1 MTMRLP
7 MLRLFLGLAGLLL
20 AGCATTPSPNAIGAF
35 NLSFRQLDAA
45 AQVALVQQIGY
56 DGLMVGTWEDRAPW
70 TKLRSFGKLT
80 AVREG
85 KVQIMAI
92 LANLE
97 IAKPA
102 TDAEL
107 DGLAEVSAELHAPL
121 WVYVHG
127 GRMESAPLA
136 VAMLRRLA
144 DACQAKGGS
153 LVLYPHEG
161 CVYESVEESVAILET
176 LRRPRVT
183 TSFHLCH
190 ELKAGHAARL
200 DEVIRRHVARI
211 SLVSLSG
218 ADTARFAQ
226 PGWDG
231 AILPLDQG
239 DFDVAPV
246 VRSLRSAGYTGP
258 VLIHTYGLKSPPA
271 EHLAGSLKRWRGIT
285 ATSGSGK

>member
-1 MTMRLP
+1 MIRAFP
-7 MLRLFLGLAGLLL
+7 MLRFLCGLTGLFLV
-20 AGCATTPSPNAIGAF
+20 GCVATPPHNAIGAF
-35 NLSFRQLDAA
+35 NLSFRHLDAA
-45 AQVALVQQIGY
+45 SQVALVEKVGY

-70 TKLRSFGKLT
+70 PKLRSYGQLP
-80 AVREG
+80 AVRAG

-97 IAKPA
+97 VAKPA

-107 DGLAEVSAELHAPL
+107 NSLAEVSAELHAPL

-127 GRMESAPLA
+127 GRMESAPIA
-136 VAMLRRLA
+136 VSMLRRLA

-161 CVYESVEESVAILET
+161 CVYESVEESVAILEA
-176 LRRPRVT
+176 LQRPGIT

-190 ELKAGHAARL
+190 ELKAGNAARL
-200 DEVIRRHVARI
+200 DEVIRRHAPRI

-218 ADTARFAQ
+218 ADKARYAQ

-231 AILPLDQG
+231 AILSLDQG
-239 DFDVAPV
+239 DYDIAPV
-246 VRSLRSAGYTGP
+246 VRSLHAAGYAGP
-258 VLIHTYGLKSPPA
+258 ILVHTFGLKSPPE
-271 EHLAGSLKRWRGIT
+271 EHLTGSLRRWREIT
-285 ATSGSGK
+285 GQPRR

>member
-1 MTMRLP
+1 MTFGATRL
-7 MLRLFLGLAGLLL
+7 LLGLAVLFF
-20 AGCATTPSPNAIGAF
+20 AGCASGRPRNEVGAF
-35 NLSFRQLDAA
+35 NLSFRERDAA
-45 AQVALVQQIGY
+45 SQVALVEKLGY

-70 TKLRSFGKLT
+70 PKLRSYGQLP
-80 AVREG
+80 AVRAG
-85 KVQIMAI
+85 QVKVMAI

-97 IAKPA
+97 VAKPA

-107 DGLAEVSAELHAPL
+107 QGLAEVSAELRAPL

-127 GRMESAPLA
+127 GRMESAPVA

-144 DACQAKGGS
+144 DACRTKGGS

-161 CVYESVEESVAILET
+161 CVYEGVEESVSILEA
-176 LRRPRVT
+176 LQRPGIT

-190 ELKAGHAARL
+190 ELKAGNAARL
-200 DEVIRRHVARI
+200 DEIIRRHVARL

-218 ADTARFAQ
+218 ADTKRFAL

-239 DFDVAPV
+239 DYDITPV
-246 VRSLRSAGYTGP
+246 VRSLQSAGYDGP
-258 VLIHTYGLKSPPA
+258 VLIHTFGLKSPPE
-271 EHLAGSLKRWRGIT
+271 EHLAGSLRRWREVT
-285 ATSGSGK
+285 AATGSGK

>member
-1 MTMRLP
+1 
-7 MLRLFLGLAGLLL
+7 MLRLGFAITGLIL
-20 AGCATTPSPNAIGAF
+20 AGCSSTPPHNAIGTF
-35 NLSFRQLDAA
+35 NLSFLQRDAA
-45 AQVALVQQIGY
+45 AQVALVEQIGY

-70 TKLRSFGKLT
+70 PKLRAYGKLP
-80 AVREG
+80 AVRAG

-97 IAKPA
+97 VAKPA

-107 DGLAEVSAELHAPL
+107 NALAEVSAELHAPL

-127 GRMESAPLA
+127 GRMEKAPLA

-161 CVYESVEESVAILET
+161 CVYESLEESLVILES
-176 LRRPRVT
+176 LQRPGLT
-183 TSFHLCH
+183 TSFHVCH
-190 ELKAGHAARL
+190 ELKAGNLARF
-200 DEVIRRHVARI
+200 DELIRRHVARL
-211 SLVSLSG
+211 SLVSING
-218 ADTARFAQ
+218 ADLKRFAQ

-239 DFDVAPV
+239 DYDVAPV
-246 VRSLRSAGYTGP
+246 VRSLQAAGYTGP
-258 VLIHTYGLKSPPA
+258 VLIHTYGLKSTPE
-271 EHLAGSLKRWRGIT
+271 EHLTGSLRRWQEIT
-285 ATSGSGK
+285 GQPRR

>member
-1 MTMRLP
+1 MPRFA
-7 MLRLFLGLAGLLL
+7 MLRLFLGLTGLFL
-20 AGCATTPSPNAIGAF
+20 AGCATQPPHNAIGAF

-45 AQVALVQQIGY
+45 SQVALVQKVGY
-56 DGLMVGTWEDRAPW
+56 DGLMVGTWEDRPPW
-70 TKLRSFGKLT
+70 PKLRSYGQLS

-102 TDAEL
+102 TDADL
-107 DGLAEVSAELHAPL
+107 NSLAEVSAELHAPL

-127 GRMESAPLA
+127 GRMESAPIA

-161 CVYESVEESVAILET
+161 CVYESVEESVTILEA
-176 LRRPRVT
+176 LQRPGIT

-190 ELKAGHAARL
+190 ELKAGNAARL
-200 DEVIRRHVARI
+200 DEVIRRHVSRI

-218 ADTARFAQ
+218 ADKARYAQ

-231 AILPLDQG
+231 AILSLDQG
-239 DFDVAPV
+239 DYDITPV
-246 VRSLRSAGYTGP
+246 VRSLQSAGYTGP
-258 VLIHTYGLKSPPA
+258 VLIHTFGLKSPPA
-271 EHLAGSLKRWRGIT
+271 EHLAGSLRRWREVT
-285 ATSGSGK
+285 ANAGSGK